1 MKRPIK
7 HNIIIIL
14 TLFVAMFGISMF
26 KTCSGKDTQSELGPE
41 ATLEAF
47 YSNLCAG
54 EFDKAEQLCDTLKM
68 DGYISSFKD
77 AWEDADSTVC
87 AIASDILSEMT
98 LTVTDTQK
106 DGQRRTVF
114 YELSNTDDSNKE
126 KVATL
131 RKEEGAWK
139 IEEITDRN

>member
-1 MKRPIK
+1 MR
-7 HNIIIIL
+7 NILLL
-14 TLFVAMFGISMF
+14 TAVAGVLTGCFQSRKNVPGAEETV
-26 KTCSGKDTQSELGPE
+26 KT
-41 ATLEAF
+41 F
-47 YSNLCAG
+47 YESLYRG

-77 AWEDADSTVC
+77 AWENADSTVC

-106 DGQRRTVF
+106 DGQSRTIF
-114 YELSNTDDSNKE
+114 YELSNTDYSNKE